1 MKNKPP
7 CAHRRFNTAHLPPE
21 RNELRAKS
29 IKTYFNNSNNSFF
42 RQIHGTKY
50 SVVLLLRFYRKETN
64 IIHIPRSELLSKWCH
79 QQFVTFP
86 SKTNKNWEFC
96 SRVGSGRYDLICKLW
111 SWKVGWGG
119 GVDER
124 GVRWMAG
131 KGSIRQ
137 TKLKRFPIQQ
147 NASAAVC
154 STWIPT
160 WKKSHRN
167 T

>member
-64 IIHIPRSELLSKWCH
+64 IIHIPRSELLWKWCH

-86 SKTNKNWEFC
+86 SKTNKNWEFR
-96 SRVGSGRYDLICKLW
+96 SRVGPGRYDLICKLW

-119 GVDER
+119 GVNEGGEANGRER
-124 GVRWMAG
+124 KHTAN
-131 KGSIRQ
+131 KAQ
-137 TKLKRFPIQQ
+137 TVSHSAKRFGSRLLDV
-147 NASAAVC
+147 NSDV
-154 STWIPT
+154 
-160 WKKSHRN
+160 KKPHRN